1 MSLIWD
7 FMVSTLLDTMLVPQS
22 DFTGRDSRNPSFVA
36 NLRSWYLQLHV
47 IWILSPAALLLSL
60 FCIRVLFS
68 FPTQAATDYLCG
80 GVSGVDCGQI
90 SMAY

>member
-1 MSLIWD
+1 
-7 FMVSTLLDTMLVPQS
+7 MVSTLYCSHLNLKCITL

-47 IWILSPAALLLSL
+47 IWTLSPAALSLSL

-68 FPTQAATDYLCG
+68 FPTQAATDYLCS
-80 GVSGVDCGQI
+80 GVSAVDCGT
-90 SMAY
+90 

>member
-1 MSLIWD
+1 MGFHGVYII
-7 FMVSTLLDTMLVPQS
+7 LLAPQS

-47 IWILSPAALLLSL
+47 IWILSPTALLLSL

-68 FPTQAATDYLCG
+68 FPTQAATDYLC
-80 GVSGVDCGQI
+80 SGVLGMDCGT
-90 SMAY
+90 